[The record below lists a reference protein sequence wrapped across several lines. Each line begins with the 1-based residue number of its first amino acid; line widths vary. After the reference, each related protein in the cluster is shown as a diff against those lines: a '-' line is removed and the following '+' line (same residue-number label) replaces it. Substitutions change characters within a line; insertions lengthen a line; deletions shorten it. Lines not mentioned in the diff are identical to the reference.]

1 MYILLIFHDQEC
13 KFLNAMWLYDTI
25 KHMIED
31 TKSVIKYSDVS
42 KKVRVYKTAKSFFR
56 VLKISNDDET
66 LYFK

>member
-42 KKVRVYKTAKSFFR
+42 KKTRVYKTAKSFFR
-56 VLKISNDDET
+56 ILKISNDDET